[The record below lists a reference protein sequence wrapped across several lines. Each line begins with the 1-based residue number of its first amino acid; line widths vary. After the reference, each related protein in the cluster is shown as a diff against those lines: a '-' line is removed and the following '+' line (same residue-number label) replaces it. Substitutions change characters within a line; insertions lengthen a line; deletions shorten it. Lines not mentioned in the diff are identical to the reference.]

1 MDLAAHL
8 DRFARRFAELEEL
21 LAAPDLY
28 DNQQRAQELT
38 REHARLREVIADG
51 HAWRKLRQHLAET
64 EAMAKNTS
72 EPEMAEM
79 AEEELATLRPAC
91 ARAEQAV
98 RFAIVPPD
106 ENDSRNTIVE
116 IRAGVG
122 GDEAALF
129 ASELARMYT
138 RYAERVGWK
147 TETLDL
153 SAGDKG
159 GLKEIIFQI
168 SGTNVFKK
176 LRYESGVHRVQRVP
190 ATEAQGRVHTSTAT
204 VAVLPE
210 AKEVDIVLRPEDL
223 DISVCRS
230 GGPGGQGVNTTD
242 SAVQIT
248 HIPTGVT
255 VRCQDGRS
263 QLKNK
268 DKAMQILRTRLLEK
282 KRDDEEAKY
291 AQHRKSQIG
300 SGDRNEKIRTYNFPQ
315 NRLTDHRVNFT
326 SYNLSQVMEGD
337 LDEIFDVLATH
348 ALEQK
353 FAELESAAVA

>member
-1 MDLAAHL
+1 MDLMPHL
-8 DRFARRFAELEEL
+8 DRFAKRFAELEDL
-21 LAAPDLY
+21 LSRPDLY
-28 DNQQRAQELT
+28 DNPKRAQDLT
-38 REHARLREVIADG
+38 REHSRLKQAIADG
-51 HAWRKLRQHLAET
+51 QHWLKLKKDLAEA
-64 EAMAKNTS
+64 EEMAKNTADAD
-72 EPEMAEM
+72 MAEM
-79 AEEELATLRPAC
+79 AEEELKSLRPAYEK
-91 ARAEQAV
+91 AEQTV

-122 GDEAALF
+122 GDEAGLF

-138 RYAERVGWK
+138 RYAEKVGWK
-147 TETLDL
+147 VETLDL
-153 SAGDKG
+153 SPSEKG
-159 GLKEIIFQI
+159 GVKEVIFQVN
-168 SGTNVFKK
+168 GEDVFKK

-210 AKEVDIVLRPEDL
+210 ANEVDVVIRPEDL

-248 HIPTGVT
+248 HKPSGLT

-268 DKAMQILRTRLLEK
+268 DKAMNILRSRLLEK
-282 KRDDEEAKY
+282 QQEEEEAKY
-291 AQHRKSQIG
+291 AQNRKSQIG
-300 SGDRNEKIRTYNFPQ
+300 KGDRNEKIRTYNFPD
-315 NRLTDHRVNFT
+315 NRLTDHRVRYT
-326 SYNLSQVMEGD
+326 AHNLAYVMEGD
-337 LDEIFDVLATH
+337 LDEIFDVLAAN

-353 FAELESAAVA
+353 LAELETATP

>member
-1 MDLAAHL
+1 MDLLPHL
-8 DRFARRFAELEEL
+8 DRFSRRFAELEEM
-21 LAAPDLY
+21 LARPDLY
-28 DNQQRAQELT
+28 DNPQKAQELT
-38 REHARLREVIADG
+38 REHARLKQLLADG
-51 HAWRKLRQHLAET
+51 QNWRKLQKDLT
-64 EAMAKNTS
+64 EAESMAKNVS

-79 AEEELATLRPAC
+79 ANEELTTLRPAYEK
-91 ARAEQAV
+91 AEQKI
-98 RFAIVPPD
+98 RFGIVPPD
-106 ENDSRNTIVE
+106 ENDSRNTIFE

-129 ASELARMYT
+129 AAELARMYT

-147 TETLDL
+147 TEVLDL
-153 SAGDKG
+153 SPSDKG
-159 GLKEIIFQI
+159 GVKEMVFQI
-168 SGTNVFKK
+168 NGTDVYKK

-210 AKEVDIVLRPEDL
+210 AKEVDIVIKPEDL

-248 HIPTGVT
+248 HRPSGVT

-263 QLKNK
+263 QTKNK
-268 DKAMQILRTRLLEK
+268 EKAMGILRSRILEK
-282 KRDDEEAKY
+282 KIEEEDAKY
-291 AQHRKSQIG
+291 AAHRKGQIG
-300 SGDRNEKIRTYNFPQ
+300 SGDRNEKIRTYNFPD
-315 NRLTDHRVNFT
+315 NRLTDHRIRYT
-326 SYNLSQVMEGD
+326 AHNLSYVMEGD
-337 LDEIFDVLATH
+337 LDELFDALATH

-353 FAELESAAVA
+353 FAELEAA

>member
-1 MDLAAHL
+1 MPHL
-8 DRFARRFAELEEL
+8 DRFARRFAELEEQL
-21 LAAPDLY
+21 SRPDLY
-28 DNQQRAQELT
+28 DNPKRAQELT
-38 REHARLREVIADG
+38 REHSRLKQAIADG
-51 HAWRKLRQHLAET
+51 QNWLKLKNDLAEA
-64 EAMAKNTS
+64 EAMARNTS

-79 AEEELATLRPAC
+79 AEEELQTLRPAY
-91 ARAEQAV
+91 AKAEQTL

-122 GDEAALF
+122 GDEAGLF

-138 RYAERVGWK
+138 RYAEKVGWK
-147 TETLDL
+147 VETLDL
-153 SAGDKG
+153 SPSEKG
-159 GLKEIIFQI
+159 GVKEMIFQI
-168 SGTNVFKK
+168 NGEDVFKK

-190 ATEAQGRVHTSTAT
+190 ATESQGRVHTSTAT

-210 AKEVDIVLRPEDL
+210 ANEVDVVIRPDEL
-223 DISVCRS
+223 EISVCRS

-248 HIPTGVT
+248 HKPSGLT

-268 DKAMQILRTRLLEK
+268 EKAMGILRSRLLEK
-282 KRDDEEAKY
+282 RQEEEEAKY
-291 AQHRKSQIG
+291 AEHRKTQIG
-300 SGDRNEKIRTYNFPQ
+300 KGDRNEKIRTYNFPD
-315 NRLTDHRVNFT
+315 NRLTDHRVRYT
-326 SYNLSQVMEGD
+326 AHNLAYVMEGD
-337 LDEIFDVLATH
+337 LDEIFDVLATN

-353 FAELESAAVA
+353 LAELETATS